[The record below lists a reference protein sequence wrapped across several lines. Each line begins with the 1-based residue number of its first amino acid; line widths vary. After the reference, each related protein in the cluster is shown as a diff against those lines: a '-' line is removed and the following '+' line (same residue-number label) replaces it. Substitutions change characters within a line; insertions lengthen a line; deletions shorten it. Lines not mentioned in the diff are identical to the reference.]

1 MAILGGRIYNCTE
14 KAAAVL
20 HTGTAAVCIIKIIGN
35 FSYAIG
41 IFTVSL
47 RSPSLMATSTAP
59 LSPAS
64 TTASASP

>member
-1 MAILGGRIYNCTE
+1 MAILGVRIYNCT
-14 KAAAVL
+14 KKQPQSSN
-20 HTGTAAVCIIKIIGN
+20 TGTTAVCIIIGN

>member
-1 MAILGGRIYNCTE
+1 MAILGGRIYNCT
-14 KAAAVL
+14 KKQPQSSN
-20 HTGTAAVCIIKIIGN
+20 TRTAAVCIIKIIGN

>member
-1 MAILGGRIYNCTE
+1 MAILGVRIYNCT
-14 KAAAVL
+14 KKQPQSSN
-20 HTGTAAVCIIKIIGN
+20 TGTAAVCIIIIGN

-47 RSPSLMATSTAP
+47 RSPSLMETSTAP

>member
-1 MAILGGRIYNCTE
+1 MAILGGRIYNCT
-14 KAAAVL
+14 KKQPQSSN
-20 HTGTAAVCIIKIIGN
+20 TRTAAVCIIIGN
-35 FSYAIG
+35 FSYTIE

>member
-1 MAILGGRIYNCTE
+1 MAILGGRIYNCT
-14 KAAAVL
+14 KKQPQSSN
-20 HTGTAAVCIIKIIGN
+20 TGTAAVCTIMES

>member
-1 MAILGGRIYNCTE
+1 MAILGGRIYNCT
-14 KAAAVL
+14 KKQPQSSN
-20 HTGTAAVCIIKIIGN
+20 TGTAAVCIINIGN

-47 RSPSLMATSTAP
+47 RSPSLMETSTAP

>member
-1 MAILGGRIYNCTE
+1 MAMLGGRIYNCTK

-20 HTGTAAVCIIKIIGN
+20 QHKNHGCLHYNIIGN